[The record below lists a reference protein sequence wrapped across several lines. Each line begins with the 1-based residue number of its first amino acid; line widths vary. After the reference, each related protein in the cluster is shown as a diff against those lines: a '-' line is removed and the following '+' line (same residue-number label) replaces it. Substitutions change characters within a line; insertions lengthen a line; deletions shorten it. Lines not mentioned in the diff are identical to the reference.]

1 MSIEYFIS
9 DHLYFLGT
17 VLTYMEY
24 LNYVGYL
31 VLAAGGFFI
40 GYFVFQ
46 LLVKTK
52 ANRAAEKA
60 DKIINEAKI
69 KEKDLLLKAQ
79 DKALKII
86 EESKSE
92 EAKRRNEINQLQKR
106 LEQRE
111 TAFSQKLLDLQDKQQ
126 KLYDKVNEV
135 QEIKEKIKS
144 IREEQAAKLE
154 EISGLNKETAK
165 EILLKSV
172 EEKCAEDLMVRL
184 KKLEGEAEEVIND
197 KAKDMLALS
206 MQRMVS
212 NYTVELT
219 TTTVDLPNDEMKGRI
234 IGREGRNIKAIEQMT
249 GVEIIVDDTP
259 NAITISGFSL
269 IRRHIAK
276 KTLNYLIKDGRI
288 HPTKIEEAVENA
300 KKDIAIDIKKAG
312 EEALYEV
319 GVAGFDPKLVQILGR
334 LKYRTSYGQNAL
346 RHSIEVA
353 HLSAMLAEE
362 LGADVTLAK
371 KGGLL
376 HDIGKAVDHE
386 VQGNHTEIGRD
397 IAKKFNLPAEIIAPI
412 ETHHDDKPASLISVI
427 VKVADAISS
436 ARPGA
441 RSDSYENYLQRLE
454 ELEKIATS
462 FEGIEKAFAIQA
474 GREVRV
480 FVEPEEIDDLQAHN
494 LARDIAKK
502 IENELKYPG
511 EIKVNVIREM
521 RVTEYAR

>member
-1 MSIEYFIS
+1 
-9 DHLYFLGT
+9 
-17 VLTYMEY
+17 MEY
-24 LNYVGYL
+24 LNYLLYL
-31 VLAAGGFFI
+31 ALAVGGFFV
-40 GYFVFQ
+40 GYAIFR
-46 LLVKTK
+46 LMAKTRV
-52 ANRAAEKA
+52 NRAAEKA
-60 DKIINEAKI
+60 EKIINDAKL
-69 KEKDLLLKAQ
+69 KEKELLLKAQ

-86 EESKSE
+86 EDSKHE
-92 EAKRRNEINQLQKR
+92 EAKHRNEVNQMQKR

-111 TAFSQKLLDLQDKQQ
+111 ATFSQKLLELQDKQQ
-126 KLYDKVNEV
+126 KLYDKVSEV
-135 QEIKEKIKS
+135 QEIKEKIRAIK
-144 IREEQAAKLE
+144 EEQSAKLE
-154 EISGLNKETAK
+154 KISGLDQEAAK

-172 EEKCAEDLMVRL
+172 EEKCADDLLARVR
-184 KKLEGEAEEVIND
+184 KLERESEETVEE
-197 KAKDMLALS
+197 KAKDMLALA

-259 NAITISGFSL
+259 NAITVSGFSL

-276 KTLNYLIKDGRI
+276 KTLDYLIKDGRI
-288 HPTKIEEAVENA
+288 HPTKIEDAVEMA
-300 KKDIAIDIKKAG
+300 KKEIAVDIKKAG
-312 EEALYEV
+312 EEAMYEV
-319 GVAGFDPKLVQILGR
+319 GVTGFDPKLVQILGR

-346 RHSIEVA
+346 KHSIEVA
-353 HLSAMLAEE
+353 HIAAMLAEE

-412 ETHHDDKPASLISVI
+412 ETHHEDKPATLISVI

-441 RSDSYENYLQRLE
+441 RNDNYENYLQRLE

-462 FEGIEKAFAIQA
+462 FEGIEKAYAIQA

-480 FVEPEEIDDLQAHN
+480 FVEPGKVDDFKAYN

>member
-1 MSIEYFIS
+1 MPPLFPKDSS
-9 DHLYFLGT
+9 N
-17 VLTYMEY
+17 YMEY
-24 LNYVGYL
+24 LNYVLYV
-31 VLAAGGFFI
+31 VLAVGGFFI
-40 GYFVFQ
+40 GFLFY
-46 LLVKTK
+46 KKSATSK
-52 ANRAAEKA
+52 INNAAEKA
-60 DKIINEAKI
+60 EKLISEAKI

-86 EESKSE
+86 DESKKE
-92 EAKRRNEINQLQKR
+92 EAARRNDINQLQKR

-111 TAFSQKLLDLQDKQQ
+111 NSFSQKLLDLQEKQQ
-126 KLYDKVNEV
+126 KLYDKVSEV
-135 QEIKEKIKS
+135 QEIKEKIKT
-144 IREEQAAKLE
+144 IKEEQELKLE
-154 EISGLNKETAK
+154 KISGLSQEEAK
-165 EILLKSV
+165 GILIKNL
-172 EEKCAEDLMVRL
+172 EEKISEDLMVRIN
-184 KKLEGEAEEVIND
+184 KLENNSEDTIND
-197 KAKDMLALS
+197 KAKDMMALA

-219 TTTVDLPNDEMKGRI
+219 TTTVDLPSDEMKGRI

-259 NAITISGFSL
+259 NAITVSGFSL

-276 KTLNYLIKDGRI
+276 KTLDYLIKDGRI

-300 KKDIAIDIKKAG
+300 KKDISLDIKKAG

-319 GVAGFDPKLVQILGR
+319 GVTGFDPKLVQILGR

-371 KGGLL
+371 KGGLF

-397 IAKKFNLPAEIIAPI
+397 IARKFNLPAEIIAPI
-412 ETHHDDKPASLISVI
+412 ETHHDDKPATLISVI

-441 RSDSYENYLQRLE
+441 RNDSFENYLQRLE
-454 ELEKIATS
+454 ELEKIALT
-462 FEGIEKAFAIQA
+462 FEGVDKVYAIQA

-480 FVEPEEIDDLQAHN
+480 FVEPNTIDDLKAYN

>member
-1 MSIEYFIS
+1 
-9 DHLYFLGT
+9 
-17 VLTYMEY
+17 
-24 LNYVGYL
+24 
-31 VLAAGGFFI
+31 
-40 GYFVFQ
+40 
-46 LLVKTK
+46 
-52 ANRAAEKA
+52 
-60 DKIINEAKI
+60 
-69 KEKDLLLKAQ
+69 
-79 DKALKII
+79 
-86 EESKSE
+86 
-92 EAKRRNEINQLQKR
+92 
-106 LEQRE
+106 
-111 TAFSQKLLDLQDKQQ
+111 
-126 KLYDKVNEV
+126 LYDKVTEV

-144 IREEQAAKLE
+144 IQEQQDKKLE
-154 EISGLNKETAK
+154 EISGMKKEEAK
-165 EILLKSV
+165 EMLLKV
-172 EEKCAEDLMVRL
+172 EEVKSAEDLLIRIR
-184 KKLEGEAEEVIND
+184 KLENENED
-197 KAKDMLALS
+197 KIDEKARDILAVA

-234 IGREGRNIKAIEQMT
+234 IGREGRNIKAIENMT

-259 NAITISGFSL
+259 NAITVSGFSL

-276 KTLNYLIKDGRI
+276 KTLDYLIKDGRI

-300 KKDIAIDIKKAG
+300 KKEISLDIKKAG
-312 EEALYEV
+312 EEAMYEV
-319 GVAGFDPKLVQILGR
+319 GVTGFDPKLVQILGR

-362 LGADVTLAK
+362 LGANVTLAK

-386 VQGNHTEIGRD
+386 VSGNHTEIGRD
-397 IAKKFNLPAEIIAPI
+397 IAKKFNLPPELIAPI
-412 ETHHDDKPASLISVI
+412 ETHHEDHPASLESVI

-441 RSDSYENYLQRLE
+441 RSDSFENYLQRLE
-454 ELEKIATS
+454 ELEKIALS

-480 FVEPEEIDDLQAHN
+480 FVEPQAINDLEAHN

>member
-1 MSIEYFIS
+1 
-9 DHLYFLGT
+9 
-17 VLTYMEY
+17 MEY
-24 LNYVGYL
+24 LNYVLY
-31 VLAAGGFFI
+31 VVFIAGGFFI
-40 GYFVFQ
+40 GYLFY
-46 LLVKTK
+46 KK
-52 ANRAAEKA
+52 SANSKINNAAEKA
-60 DKIINEAKI
+60 DKLINEAKI
-69 KEKDLLLKAQ
+69 KEKELLLKAQ
-79 DKALKII
+79 DKALNII
-86 EESKSE
+86 EESKKE
-92 EAKRRNEINQLQKR
+92 EANRRNEINNLQKR

-111 TAFSQKLLDLQDKQQ
+111 TSFSQKLLDLQEKQQ
-126 KLYDKVNEV
+126 KLFDKVSEV
-135 QEIKEKIKS
+135 QEIKERIKN
-144 IREEQAAKLE
+144 IKVEQEAKLE
-154 EISGLNKETAK
+154 SLSGLSQAEAK
-165 EILLKSV
+165 DILIKKI
-172 EEKCAEDLMVRL
+172 EEKSAEDLIVRIN
-184 KKLEGEAEEVIND
+184 KLENTAEEALGE
-197 KAKDMLALS
+197 KAKNIMALA

-219 TTTVDLPNDEMKGRI
+219 TTSVDLPNDEMKGRI
-234 IGREGRNIKAIEQMT
+234 IGREGRNIKAIENMT

-259 NAITISGFSL
+259 NAITVSGFSL

-276 KTLNYLIKDGRI
+276 KTLEYLIKDGRI
-288 HPTKIEEAVENA
+288 HPTKIEDAVENA

-312 EEALYEV
+312 EEAMYEV
-319 GVAGFDPKLVQILGR
+319 GVTGFDPKLVQILGR

-346 RHSIEVA
+346 KHSIEVA
-353 HLSAMLAEE
+353 HLAAMLAEE

-412 ETHHDDKPASLISVI
+412 ETHHDDKPATLISVI

-441 RSDSYENYLQRLE
+441 RNDNYENYLQRLE
-454 ELEKIATS
+454 ELEKIAMT
-462 FEGIEKAFAIQA
+462 FDGIEKVYAIQA

-480 FVEPEEIDDLQAHN
+480 FVQPDKIDDLASYN

>member
-1 MSIEYFIS
+1 
-9 DHLYFLGT
+9 
-17 VLTYMEY
+17 MEY
-24 LNYVGYL
+24 LNYVLYL

-40 GYFVFQ
+40 GYVFY
-46 LLVKTK
+46 KK
-52 ANRAAEKA
+52 SASSKISNAAEKA
-60 DKIINEAKI
+60 DKLINEAKI

-86 EESKSE
+86 EESKKE
-92 EAKRRNEINQLQKR
+92 EATRRNDINSLQKR

-111 TAFSQKLLDLQDKQQ
+111 TSFSQKLLDLQEKQQ

-135 QEIKEKIKS
+135 QEIKEKIKT
-144 IREEQAAKLE
+144 IKEEQDAKLE
-154 EISGLNKETAK
+154 KISGLTPAEAK
-165 EILLKSV
+165 EILLKNV
-172 EEKCAEDLMVRL
+172 EEKAAEDLMVRL
-184 KKLEGEAEEVIND
+184 KKLENNAEDTLGE
-197 KAKDMLALS
+197 KAKDIMALA

-212 NYTVELT
+212 SYTVELT

-249 GVEIIVDDTP
+249 GVEIIVDDMP
-259 NAITISGFSL
+259 NAITVSGFSL

-276 KTLNYLIKDGRI
+276 KTLDYLIKDGRI

-300 KKDIAIDIKKAG
+300 KKDISLDIKKAG
-312 EEALYEV
+312 EEAMYEV
-319 GVAGFDPKLVQILGR
+319 GVTGFDPKLVQILGR

-346 RHSIEVA
+346 KHSIEVA
-353 HLSAMLAEE
+353 HLAAMLAEE

-412 ETHHDDKPASLISVI
+412 ETHHDDQPAGLIAVI

-441 RSDSYENYLQRLE
+441 RNDSYENYLQRLE
-454 ELEKIATS
+454 ELEKIALT
-462 FEGIEKAFAIQA
+462 FEGIEKAYAIQA

-480 FVEPEEIDDLQAHN
+480 FVQPEQVNDLQAYN

-521 RVTEYAR
+521 RITEYAR

>member
-1 MSIEYFIS
+1 MDYLSYV
-9 DHLYFLGT
+9 LYLI
-17 VLTYMEY
+17 
-24 LNYVGYL
+24 
-31 VLAAGGFFI
+31 LAAGGFFI
-40 GYFVFQ
+40 GYVYFQ
-46 LLVKTK
+46 K
-52 ANRAAEKA
+52 AAGSKINNAAEKA
-60 DKIINEAKI
+60 EKIIGDAKL
-69 KEKDLLLKAQ
+69 KEKEALLKAQ
-79 DKALKII
+79 DKALAII
-86 EESKSE
+86 DEAKKEESN
-92 EAKRRNEINQLQKR
+92 RRNEISDLQKR

-111 TAFSQKLLDLQDKQQ
+111 NSFSQKLLDLQDKQQ
-126 KLYDKVNEV
+126 KLYDKVAEV
-135 QEIKEKIKS
+135 QEIKEKIKKVK
-144 IREEQAAKLE
+144 EEQEAKIEAL
-154 EISGLNKETAK
+154 SGITKEDAK
-165 EILLKSV
+165 EMLIKSV
-172 EEKCAEDLMVRL
+172 EEKSAEDLMVRL
-184 KKLEGEAEEVIND
+184 RKLEEGSEDKIEE
-197 KAKDMLALS
+197 KARDLLALA

-212 NYTVELT
+212 SYTVELT
-219 TTTVDLPNDEMKGRI
+219 TTTVDLPSDEMKGRI
-234 IGREGRNIKAIEQMT
+234 IGREGRNIKAIENMT

-276 KTLNYLIKDGRI
+276 KTLDYLIKDGRI
-288 HPTKIEEAVENA
+288 HPTKIEDAVEAA
-300 KKDIAIDIKKAG
+300 KKEIAVDIKKAG
-312 EEALYEV
+312 EEAMYEV
-319 GVAGFDPKLVQILGR
+319 GVTGFDPKLVQIIGR

-412 ETHHDDKPASLISVI
+412 ETHHDDKPATLISVI

-441 RSDSYENYLQRLE
+441 RSDNYENYLQRLE
-454 ELEKIATS
+454 ELEKLALS
-462 FEGIEKAFAIQA
+462 FEGVEKVYAIQA

-480 FVEPEEIDDLQAHN
+480 FVQPDKINDMESYN

-502 IENELKYPG
+502 IESELKYPG